1 MDYGKSLIN
10 DKNKTYKS
18 YILNINIYD
27 LFLKYQS
34 LQEQLPVRDS
44 KFKADILVFH
54 IN

>member
-1 MDYGKSLIN
+1 MDYWKSLIN

-18 YILNINIYD
+18 YILNIND

-44 KFKADILVFH
+44 MFKAAILVFH